1 MIKTISNRFILSLS
15 VLFSVATLS
24 AADTLV
30 VTWTGTPGEMENTIM
45 ADTLAD
51 GTQANDVYVLE
62 SNKVYLQQSTL
73 ILNSGCELTGAPY
86 SDSERPA
93 EVKPILGA
101 DGESQF
107 NAYWPAGSIKTYGD
121 DQTYKLSNLLFN
133 GVFAGGSGTLHGV
146 LATYG
151 NRNTIHVDKVT
162 SVHSEVITYWN
173 FGKQEDWVITNCKAV
188 QYSCYPAG
196 MYFGGFFWGGGA
208 WAGTLNSLKIQN
220 NTIEGAHGQGFVIW
234 DNGLVDREPHERIL
248 IDHNTFVNIIDWPKF
263 TRGGNN
269 TYWTNNLMV
278 NTVSNGQSRNA
289 AANITLNNDRENG
302 MGKMATLSQGF
313 CQDSAWIANQLASG
327 NQWCYDREHRNIVYE
342 NNGFMDTPELLAM
355 FNMDPW
361 CWNLKGSDGTD
372 SLDANGTVVT
382 MCDTMIANQ
391 SKWIGDSTTAQ
402 LANGVRDV
410 NNIHVS
416 DLGWN
421 LDPIY
426 IETQI
431 LRTVDWLDNGV
442 HDTHTDRAWM
452 HQADG
457 DYEVVEWPLPMDFS
471 YSTSSAAYTHGRYGY
486 PLGDLNAFPSVK
498 VDWDANVLHVGD
510 DMQITPAKFE
520 LAQNFPNPFNPT
532 TDITFSIDRAANV
545 DLSIYNML
553 GQKVRTLTTGSKV
566 AGTHVLRWDGRDESG
581 SSVST
586 GIYLYTLTDGSTSIT
601 KKMALMK

>member
-1 MIKTISNRFILSLS
+1 MISNRFILSLS
-15 VLFSVATLS
+15 VLISVSTLK
-24 AADTLV
+24 ADGHDTLV
-30 VTWTGTPGEMENTIM
+30 VTWTGTPGEFENTIM
-45 ADTLAD
+45 ADTSAD
-51 GTQANDVYVLE
+51 GTQAHEVYMLE

-73 ILNSGCELTGAPY
+73 ILNSGCHVVGAPY
-86 SDSERPA
+86 ADGERPA
-93 EVKPILGA
+93 EIKPILGA

-121 DQTYKLSNLLFN
+121 DQSYKLANLLFN

-151 NRNTIHVDKVT
+151 NRSNILVDGVT

-173 FGKQEDWVITNCKAV
+173 FGKQEDWVIQNCKAV

-208 WAGTLNSLKIQN
+208 WTGTLNSLKIQN
-220 NTIEGAHGQGFVIW
+220 NTIEGAHGQAFVIY

-263 TRGGNN
+263 YRHGNN
-269 TYWTNNLMV
+269 TYWTNNLMINV
-278 NTVSNGQSRNA
+278 AANGQTKNA
-289 AANITLNNDRENG
+289 AANISLNNDRVG
-302 MGKMATLSQGF
+302 GHGKMATLSQGY
-313 CQDSAWIANQLASG
+313 CTDSTNIANQAATG
-327 NQWCYDREHRNIVYE
+327 NQWCFDRENRNIVYE
-342 NNGFMDTPELLAM
+342 NNGWMDTPELLAM

-361 CWNLKGSDGTD
+361 CWNLSASDGTD
-372 SLDANGTVVT
+372 SVDASGNVVT
-382 MCDTMIANQ
+382 MCDTMIAGQ

-410 NNIHVS
+410 NNINVT
-416 DLGWN
+416 DLGFN

-431 LRTVDWLDNGV
+431 ARTTDWLDNGV

-486 PLGDLNAFPSVK
+486 PLGDLNAFPDVLA
-498 VDWDANVLHVGD
+498 DWTANVLGVED
-510 DMQITPAKFE
+510 NVNITPAKFE

-532 TDITFSIDRAANV
+532 TDISFNLDRTANV

-553 GQKVRTLTTGSKV
+553 GQKVRTLTSGSKV